1 MTYGQIIATIQCYI
15 HHTTGKEV
23 QINLPRNIGEIKK
36 MRLMYDVAVENLKT

>member
-36 MRLMYDVAVENLKT
+36 MRLMYDVAVENLKV